1 MARSKDPNDWHGH
14 HIISEDE
21 LASPEFTT
29 EDRIKRRRRIRHGV
43 ILIFVVLMLAAALV
57 LAYLVNTRT
66 LVIDALEPKP
76 VAEAPVA
83 VNEACPTRKFNYV
96 DPGKMTVNVLNA
108 TQIYGLA
115 GATATKLKKHGFKVG
130 EVGNANLSNVQ
141 VVGAVTSGPDGYAQ
155 AMTLQRHIKGLTYV
169 YDAKRPGKTVDVVIG
184 TKYKDLVK
192 EGSVN
197 KKPGKLGCTPPKPKA
212 GAKPSTAPAKP
223 EPSTDAREN

>member
-1 MARSKDPNDWHGH
+1 MARNTDPNDWHGH

-29 EDRIKRRRRIRHGV
+29 ADRIKRRRHVRHGIILV
-43 ILIFVVLMLAAALV
+43 IVVLMLASALV

-76 VAEAPVA
+76 AAEAPVA
-83 VNEACPTRKFNYV
+83 VDEACPTKQFSYIE
-96 DPGKMTVNVLNA
+96 PGKMTVNVMNA

-115 GATATKLKKHGFKVG
+115 GATATKLKKHGFNVG
-130 EVGNANLSNVQ
+130 DVGNAQLSNVE

-155 AMTLQRHIKGLTYV
+155 AMTVQRHIKDLTYV

-192 EGSVN
+192 EKSVN

-212 GAKPSTAPAKP
+212 EAKTSTAPAKQ
-223 EPSTDAREN
+223 EPSTDNKDD

>member
-1 MARSKDPNDWHGH
+1 LSRSTDPNEWHGH

-29 EDRIKRRRRIRHGV
+29 EDRIKRRRRIRHGI
-43 ILIFVVLMLAAALV
+43 ILVLVVLMLAAALV

-76 VAEAPVA
+76 AAEAPVA
-83 VNEACPTRKFNYV
+83 VNDACPTGQFSYV
-96 DPGKMTVNVLNA
+96 DPGKMKVNVLNA

-115 GATATKLKKHGFKVG
+115 GATSTKLKKRGFKVG
-130 EVGNANLSNVQ
+130 DAGNAQLSNVK

-155 AMTLQRHIKGLTYV
+155 AMTVQRHIKGLTYV
-169 YDAKRPGKTVDVVIG
+169 YDAKRPGKTVDLVIG

-192 EGSVN
+192 EKSVN

-212 GAKPSTAPAKP
+212 NAKKSTAPAKP
-223 EPSTDAREN
+223 GPSTDSKEN

>member
-21 LASPEFTT
+21 LVSPEFTT
-29 EDRIKRRRRIRHGV
+29 EDRIKRRRRIRHGI
-43 ILIFVVLMLAAALV
+43 ILMLVVLMLAAALV

-76 VAEAPVA
+76 AAEVPVA
-83 VNEACPTRKFNYV
+83 VNEACPTKQFSYI
-96 DPGKMTVNVLNA
+96 DPGKMTVNVLNG

-115 GATATKLKKHGFKVG
+115 GATATKLKKRGFKVG
-130 EVGNANLSNVQ
+130 EVGNASLSNVQ
-141 VVGAVTSGPDGYAQ
+141 VVGAITSGPDGYAQ
-155 AMTLQRHIKGLTYV
+155 AMTVQRHLKDLKYV

-192 EGSVN
+192 EKSVN

-212 GAKPSTAPAKP
+212 AAKTSTAPAKA
-223 EPSTDAREN
+223 EPSTDNKGN